1 MNPREGTHPL
11 SVYQGVLSDNN
22 ERGDTMRI
30 LHTADWHMQDRL
42 GRQDRSEHISHAL
55 EQIAGYLEEHCVDV
69 MLVAGDI
76 FSEHCRAE
84 QLREAVAAIKR
95 IFQPFIQRGGTIV
108 IISGNHDS
116 EVFFETLRDALD
128 LVAEGPPDSTAHAV
142 GRLHIAA
149 HPGLL
154 RLAGRDGTIV
164 QFVLM
169 PFPTARGYLNG
180 NRGERR
186 YATPEE
192 KYQAIAQGYK
202 ETLHAFQEQ
211 LDLHL
216 PSVLVSHIHVRGAE
230 TYTHHSL
237 GDEDSILVEQDD
249 LPADFAYV
257 ACGHIHK
264 AQTIKRV
271 PYIRYCGSI
280 ERMDVAEGQD
290 TKSVVLC
297 EVGTR
302 GLVGEPLLLPLRS
315 TPIYHIEI
323 TDPETQIPQLLACY
337 PDAQNALVKYTLH
350 WDPEKHI
357 REELARRV
365 EGIFPHWYERNFKES
380 GQNGNQKTVFAQQRL
395 LDVVST
401 VRDYLDIN
409 LAGDPQRD
417 ELLALANELLAE
429 EAWL

>member
-1 MNPREGTHPL
+1 
-11 SVYQGVLSDNN
+11 
-22 ERGDTMRI
+22 MRI

-55 EQIAGYLEEHCVDV
+55 EQIAGYLEEHRVDV
-69 MLVAGDI
+69 MVVAGDI

-84 QLREAVAAIKR
+84 QLREAVASIKR
-95 IFQPFIQRGGTIV
+95 IFQPFIQRGGMMIA
-108 IISGNHDS
+108 ISGNHDS
-116 EVFFETLRDALD
+116 EVFFETLRDTLD
-128 LVAEGPPDSTAHAV
+128 LVAEGTQGPTAHAA
-142 GRLHIAA
+142 GRLYVAA

-180 NRGERR
+180 DRGERR
-186 YATPEE
+186 YATPEG

-211 LDLHL
+211 LDVHL
-216 PSVLVSHIHVRGAE
+216 PSVLVSHIHVSGAE
-230 TYTHHSL
+230 TYTHYSL
-237 GDEDSILVEQDD
+237 GDDDSILVEQDD
-249 LPADFAYV
+249 LPAGFAYV

-264 AQTIKRV
+264 AQTIKRA
-271 PYIRYCGSI
+271 PHMRYCGSI

-290 TKSVVLC
+290 TKSVALC

-302 GLVGEPLLLPLRS
+302 GLVGEPLLLPLSS
-315 TPIYHIEI
+315 TSIYHVEI

-365 EGIFPHWYERNFKES
+365 EAIFPHWYERNFKEI
-380 GQNGNQKTVFAQQRL
+380 GQNGDQKTAFAQQRL
-395 LDVVST
+395 LDVVAT
-401 VRDYLDIN
+401 VRDYLNMN

>member
-1 MNPREGTHPL
+1 
-11 SVYQGVLSDNN
+11 V
-22 ERGDTMRI
+22 RI

-42 GRQDRSEHISHAL
+42 GRQDRSEHICHAL
-55 EQIAGYLEEHCVDV
+55 EQIAGYLEEHRVDV
-69 MLVAGDI
+69 MVVAGDI

-84 QLREAVAAIKR
+84 QLREAVASIKR
-95 IFQPFIQRGGTIV
+95 IFQPFIQRGGTMV
-108 IISGNHDS
+108 AISGNHDS
-116 EVFFETLRDALD
+116 EVFFETLRNALD
-128 LVAEGPPDSTAHAV
+128 LVAQAPSDPTKQVA
-142 GRLHIAA
+142 GRLYVAA

-154 RLAGRDGTIV
+154 LLTGQDGAIV

-180 NRGERR
+180 DRGERR

-192 KYQAIAQGYK
+192 KYQAIAQDYK
-202 ETLHAFQEQ
+202 ETLHAIQEQ
-211 LDLHL
+211 LDTHL

-237 GDEDSILVEQDD
+237 GDDESILVEQDD
-249 LPADFAYV
+249 VPADFAYV

-264 AQTIKRV
+264 AQTIKGE
-271 PYIRYCGSI
+271 PHMRYCGSI

-297 EVGTR
+297 EVGTHS
-302 GLVGEPLLLPLRS
+302 LVGEPRLLPLRS
-315 TPIYHIEI
+315 TPIYHVEI
-323 TDPETQIPQLLACY
+323 TDPETQIPQLVACY

-365 EGIFPHWYERNFKES
+365 EAIFPHWYERNFKEIS
-380 GQNGNQKTVFAQQRL
+380 QNSDQKTALAQQCL
-395 LDVVST
+395 LDVVGT
-401 VRDYLDIN
+401 VRDYLNLN
-409 LAGDPQRD
+409 LAGDPHRD

-429 EAWL
+429 EVWL

>member
-1 MNPREGTHPL
+1 
-11 SVYQGVLSDNN
+11 
-22 ERGDTMRI
+22 MRI

-42 GRQDRSEHISHAL
+42 GRQDRSEHICHAL
-55 EQIAGYLEEHCVDV
+55 EQIAGYLEEHRIDV
-69 MLVAGDI
+69 MVVAGDI

-84 QLREAVAAIKR
+84 QLREAVASIKR
-95 IFQPFIQRGGTIV
+95 IFQPFIQHGGTIV
-108 IISGNHDS
+108 AISGNHDS

-128 LVAEGPPDSTAHAV
+128 LIAEGTPGLTAQAA
-142 GRLHIAA
+142 GRLYVAA
-149 HPGLL
+149 LPGML

-180 NRGERR
+180 DRGERR

-202 ETLHAFQEQ
+202 ETLHAFQKQ
-211 LDLHL
+211 LDVHL

-249 LPADFAYV
+249 LPAGFAYV

-264 AQTIKRV
+264 AQTIKRA
-271 PYIRYCGSI
+271 PYMHYCGSI

-302 GLVGEPLLLPLRS
+302 GLVGGPLLLPLRS
-315 TPIYHIEI
+315 TSIYHVEI
-323 TDPETQIPQLLACY
+323 IDPETQIPQLLACY

-350 WDPEKHI
+350 WDPKKHI

-365 EGIFPHWYERNFKES
+365 EAIFPRWYERYFIEI
-380 GQNGNQKTVFAQQRL
+380 GHNGDQKTAFAQQRL
-395 LDVVST
+395 LDVVAT
-401 VRDYLDIN
+401 VRDYINMN

>member
-1 MNPREGTHPL
+1 
-11 SVYQGVLSDNN
+11 
-22 ERGDTMRI
+22 MRI
-30 LHTADWHMQDRL
+30 LHTADWHMQYRL
-42 GRQDRSEHISHAL
+42 GRQDRSGHIYQAL
-55 EQIAGYLEEHCVDV
+55 EQIAGYLEEYSVDV

-84 QLREAVAAIKR
+84 QMREAVAAIKR
-95 IFQPFIQRGGTIV
+95 IFQPFITRGGTIV
-108 IISGNHDS
+108 AISGNHDS

-128 LVAEGPPDSTAHAV
+128 LIAEGTPGSTTHAT
-142 GRLHIAA
+142 GRLHVAA
-149 HPGLL
+149 RPSLL
-154 RLAGRDGTIV
+154 RLEGLDGTIV

-169 PFPTARGYLNG
+169 PFPTARCYLNQE
-180 NRGERR
+180 RGERR

-211 LDLHL
+211 LDVHL

-237 GDEDSILVEQDD
+237 DEEDSILVEQGD
-249 LPADFAYV
+249 LPVHWAYI

-264 AQTIKRV
+264 AQAINRA
-271 PYIRYCGSI
+271 PHMRYCGSI
-280 ERMDVAEGQD
+280 ERIDVAEGQD

-297 EVGTR
+297 DVGTR
-302 GLVGEPLLLPLRS
+302 GLVSEPLLLPLRS
-315 TPIYHIEI
+315 TPIYHVEI
-323 TDPETQIPQLLACY
+323 TDPDTQIAQLLASY

-357 REELARRV
+357 REELSRRI
-365 EGIFPHWYERNFKES
+365 EEIFPHWYERNFKEI
-380 GQNGNQKTVFAQQRL
+380 GQNGNQKTVFAQQSI
-395 LDVVST
+395 LDVVGT
-401 VRDYLDIN
+401 VRDYLNMN
-409 LAGDPQRD
+409 LVGDPQRD
-417 ELLALANELLAE
+417 ELLTLANELLAE

>member
-1 MNPREGTHPL
+1 
-11 SVYQGVLSDNN
+11 
-22 ERGDTMRI
+22 MRI

-42 GRQDRSEHISHAL
+42 GRQDRSEHISLAL
-55 EQIAGYLEEHCVDV
+55 EQIAGYLEEHRVDV
-69 MLVAGDI
+69 MVVAGDI

-84 QLREAVAAIKR
+84 QLREAVASIKR
-95 IFQPFIQRGGTIV
+95 IFQPFIQRGGTMV
-108 IISGNHDS
+108 AISGNHDS

-128 LVAEGPPDSTAHAV
+128 LVPEGTPGSMVHAA
-142 GRLHIAA
+142 GRLYLAA

-154 RLAGRDGTIV
+154 LLSGRDGAIV

-180 NRGERR
+180 DRGERR

-202 ETLHAFQEQ
+202 ETLHAIQEQ
-211 LDLHL
+211 LDVHL

-237 GDEDSILVEQDD
+237 GEDESILVEQDD
-249 LPADFAYV
+249 VPADFAYV

-264 AQTIKRV
+264 AQTIKRA
-271 PYIRYCGSI
+271 PHMRYCGSI

-297 EVGTR
+297 EVGTC
-302 GLVGEPLLLPLRS
+302 GLVSEPLLLPLSS
-315 TPIYHIEI
+315 TPIYHVEI

-350 WDPEKHI
+350 WDPEKHM

-365 EGIFPHWYERNFKES
+365 EAIFPHWYERNFKEI
-380 GQNGNQKTVFAQQRL
+380 GQNVDQKTAFAQDRL
-395 LDVVST
+395 LDVVAT
-401 VRDYLDIN
+401 VRDYLTMN
-409 LAGDPQRD
+409 LAGDPQKD

-429 EAWL
+429 EARL

>member
-1 MNPREGTHPL
+1 M
-11 SVYQGVLSDNN
+11 SDYQGVLSDNN
-22 ERGDTMRI
+22 ERGGTVRI

-55 EQIAGYLEEHCVDV
+55 EQIAGYLEEYRVDM

-84 QLREAVAAIKR
+84 QLREAVASIKR

-108 IISGNHDS
+108 AISGNHDS

-128 LVAEGPPDSTAHAV
+128 LVAEGTPGSPAHAA
-142 GRLHIAA
+142 GRLHVAA

-180 NRGERR
+180 ERGERR
-186 YATPEE
+186 YATPED

-202 ETLHAFQEQ
+202 ETLHTFQGQ
-211 LDLHL
+211 LDVHL

-264 AQTIKRV
+264 AQTIKRA
-271 PYIRYCGSI
+271 PHMRYCGSI

-297 EVGTR
+297 EVGPR

-315 TPIYHIEI
+315 TPIYHVEI

-365 EGIFPHWYERNFKES
+365 EGIFPRWYERNFKEI

-395 LDVVST
+395 LDVVGT
-401 VRDYLDIN
+401 VRDYLNMN
-409 LAGDPQRD
+409 LVGDPHRD